1 MSKKLYSNVAISIL
15 LSLGVS
21 ACGSKGGSSPTSTDI
36 SQVNQIK
43 KLKEQIEAEVKEKSK
58 AVTSAEQAKAQAAA
72 EKAAQDLAKANAALE
87 ASKAE
92 TAAEQ
97 AKAQAAANKAAQDLA
112 KANQAL
118 EASKAETA
126 AEQAKAQAEAEKAA
140 QELAKANQALE
151 NANAA
156 TAAEQ
161 AKAQAAAEK
170 AAQDLAKANQALEAS
185 KAETAAEQ
193 AKAQAAAN
201 KAAQDLAKANQAL
214 EASKAETAAEQAKAQ
229 AEAEKAARDLAAL
242 QEQYNNLVN
251 KDEIEKAKKEAEL
264 ELAKERLKEAVAKR
278 EIYDL
283 TDQSWRVLDIEQS
296 NQHVNGRVQYSK
308 SATVPK
314 DNVVLIT
321 KEIDFSKSPV
331 EPNVYHTSDNIK
343 VINKSFSKG
352 EVVSSEE
359 NAGRYYYINQDYSS
373 YASFNAYKFNPLKY
387 LDSRNHLVYVA
398 LPTKLEAEIF
408 KGNGKYT
415 YTGYAM
421 KECCDPPNGNLT
433 LNLFV
438 YPTSSFVKGEI
449 NFGNDDKYV
458 LGVAN
463 VNLANTDTHFRG
475 KVDYSYRK
483 FKDDRNLTRRTD
495 LDLNYFGVFAGPNA
509 EEVVGA
515 VEGYGP
521 EASFGGKR

>member
-15 LSLGVS
+15 ISLGVS

-58 AVTSAEQAKAQAAA
+58 AAAN
-72 EKAAQDLAKANAALE
+72 KAAQDLAKANQALE
-87 ASKAE
+87 NANAA

-112 KANQAL
+112 KANAAL
-118 EASKAETA
+118 EASKAE
-126 AEQAKAQAEAEKAA
+126 
-140 QELAKANQALE
+140 
-151 NANAA
+151 

-214 EASKAETAAEQAKAQ
+214 EASKAETAAEQAKAQAAAEKAAQDLAKANQALEASKAETSAEQAKAQ

-373 YASFNAYKFNPLKY
+373 YASFDAYQFDTLKY
-387 LDSRNHLVYVA
+387 LDSRNNLVYVA

-449 NFGNDDKYV
+449 NFGNYDKYV

-495 LDLNYFGVFAGPNA
+495 LNLNYFGVFAGPNA

>member
-72 EKAAQDLAKANAALE
+72 EKAAQDLAKAN
-87 ASKAE
+87 
-92 TAAEQ
+92 
-97 AKAQAAANKAAQDLA
+97 
-112 KANQAL
+112 
-118 EASKAETA
+118 
-126 AEQAKAQAEAEKAA
+126 
-140 QELAKANQALE
+140 QALE

-161 AKAQAAAEK
+161 AKAQAAAE
-170 AAQDLAKANQALEAS
+170 
-185 KAETAAEQ
+185 
-193 AKAQAAAN
+193 

-495 LDLNYFGVFAGPNA
+495 LDLNYCSRPQILRNITVKSEKSEILTDSHFKRLKFAKF
-509 EEVVGA
+509 EKQ
-515 VEGYGP
+515 
-521 EASFGGKR
+521 KRPLNHH

>member
-15 LSLGVS
+15 ISLGVS

-58 AVTSAEQAKAQAAA
+58 A
-72 EKAAQDLAKANAALE
+72 
-87 ASKAE
+87 
-92 TAAEQ
+92 
-97 AKAQAAANKAAQDLA
+97 AAN
-112 KANQAL
+112 
-118 EASKAETA
+118 
-126 AEQAKAQAEAEKAA
+126 
-140 QELAKANQALE
+140 
-151 NANAA
+151 
-156 TAAEQ
+156 
-161 AKAQAAAEK
+161 K

-201 KAAQDLAKANQAL
+201 KATQDLAKANAALEASKAETAAEQAKAQAAAEKAAQNLAKANQAL

-229 AEAEKAARDLAAL
+229 AAANKATQDLAKANAALEASKAETAAEQAKAQAAAEKAAQDLAAL

-373 YASFNAYKFNPLKY
+373 YASFDAYKFDSSKY
-387 LDSRNHLVYVA
+387 LDSRNDFVYVA
-398 LPTKLEAEIF
+398 LPTKLEADIF
-408 KGNGKYT
+408 KGDGKYT
-415 YTGYAM
+415 YTGRAI
-421 KECCDPPNGNLT
+421 KACCNPQNGNLT

-438 YPTSSFVKGEI
+438 YPTSAFVKGEI
-449 NFGNDDKYV
+449 NFDNYDKYV
-458 LGVAN
+458 LGVAH

-495 LDLNYFGVFAGPNA
+495 LNLNYFGVFAGPNA
-509 EEVVGA
+509 EEVVGV

-521 EASFGGKR
+521 HASFGGKR